1 MVYFNNIICTYLNF
15 SSIES
20 IKLINTFFNKS
31 IIRSMFK
38 EIGIF
43 VKENTSQGIDNNAL
57 DLMID
62 FISSKDTNLY
72 FDESSSYKNEKAINL
87 KHEEFV
93 KKVDLIIVFGG
104 DGTLLNSARKYLKDQ
119 IPILGVNMGNVGF
132 LTDISVDN
140 FEIALSQDEVNKE
153 IETFSSLLTSLLESL
168 QVEEVGSV
176 GDDFDPNIHEAVEHS
191 GEGDTQKVEAVLR
204 KGYLFQGNLIRPAM
218 VKVKSE

>member
-62 FISSKDTNLY
+62 FISSKNTNLY
-72 FDESSSYKNEKAINL
+72 K
-87 KHEEFV
+87 
-93 KKVDLIIVFGG
+93 
-104 DGTLLNSARKYLKDQ
+104 
-119 IPILGVNMGNVGF
+119 
-132 LTDISVDN
+132 
-140 FEIALSQDEVNKE
+140 
-153 IETFSSLLTSLLESL
+153 
-168 QVEEVGSV
+168 
-176 GDDFDPNIHEAVEHS
+176 
-191 GEGDTQKVEAVLR
+191 
-204 KGYLFQGNLIRPAM
+204 IRT
-218 VKVKSE
+218 VQSIRGR

>member
-1 MVYFNNIICTYLNF
+1 MDYFNNIICTYLNF

-72 FDESSSYKNEKAINL
+72 FDESSGYKNEKAINL

-93 KKVDLIIVFGG
+93 KKIDLIIIFGG
-104 DGTLLNSARKYLKDQ
+104 DGTLLNSARKYLKDVRLNYS
-119 IPILGVNMGNVGF
+119 LGCGHGVAYYLNVN
-132 LTDISVDN
+132 
-140 FEIALSQDEVNKE
+140 
-153 IETFSSLLTSLLESL
+153 ESP
-168 QVEEVGSV
+168 QA
-176 GDDFDPNIHEAVEHS
+176 I
-191 GEGDTQKVEAVLR
+191 
-204 KGYLFQGNLIRPAM
+204 
-218 VKVKSE
+218 

>member
-43 VKENTSQGIDNNAL
+43 VKENTSQGIDSSAL

-72 FDESSSYKNEKAINL
+72 FDES
-87 KHEEFV
+87 
-93 KKVDLIIVFGG
+93 
-104 DGTLLNSARKYLKDQ
+104 
-119 IPILGVNMGNVGF
+119 
-132 LTDISVDN
+132 
-140 FEIALSQDEVNKE
+140 
-153 IETFSSLLTSLLESL
+153 
-168 QVEEVGSV
+168 
-176 GDDFDPNIHEAVEHS
+176 
-191 GEGDTQKVEAVLR
+191 
-204 KGYLFQGNLIRPAM
+204 
-218 VKVKSE
+218 